1 MIECGPVMAMLL
13 HSKARKERERGR
25 EEEQDTLV
33 FKVIAGKDAKLTA
46 FVYFFCSGMY
56 DG

>member
-33 FKVIAGKDAKLTA
+33 FKVIARTA
-46 FVYFFCSGMY
+46 FDNHFFGSGVH

>member
-33 FKVIAGKDAKLTA
+33 FKVMARKDGK
-46 FVYFFCSGMY
+46 
-56 DG
+56 